1 MIESDP
7 VPPVD
12 DDELLARFIVNSN
25 EFRNSDNTVKP
36 KLFLPFNRVV
46 LSVNRHRDC
55 TEDEIWDVGALVAAA
70 RNCTFYG
77 RSDISAKECN
87 VAPLKV
93 VAVPIKGNPNHAD
106 ITGYPATKA
115 EQMSLATKLA
125 AAAGARKIPPQTE
138 TDAQRVEEP

>member
-12 DDELLARFIVNSN
+12 DDELLARFILNSN
-25 EFRNSDNTVKP
+25 EFRSDETVKP
-36 KLFLPFNRVV
+36 KLFLPFSRVV

-55 TEDEIWDVGALVAAA
+55 IEEEIWEVGAYVAQT
-70 RNCTFYG
+70 RKCTFYG
-77 RSDISAKECN
+77 RSDIAAKACN
-87 VAPLKV
+87 IAPLKV
-93 VAVPIKGNPNHAD
+93 VAVPIKDKPDQPDNPNHAD

-125 AAAGARKIPPQTE
+125 AAAGTRKVPPQSN
-138 TDAQRVEEP
+138 TDA

>member
-25 EFRNSDNTVKP
+25 EFRSDDTVKP
-36 KLFLPFNRVV
+36 KLFLPFSRVV
-46 LSVNRHRDC
+46 LSVNRHRDS
-55 TEDEIWDVGALVAAA
+55 TEEEVWEVGAYVAAT
-70 RNCTFYG
+70 RKCSFYG
-77 RSDISAKECN
+77 RSDITATACN
-87 VAPLKV
+87 IAPLKV
-93 VAVPIKGNPNHAD
+93 VAVPIKDEPDQPDNPNHAD

-125 AAAGARKIPPQTE
+125 AAAGPRKVPPHTNS
-138 TDAQRVEEP
+138 DA